1 MSSPEKGIRSLL
13 LLVAF
18 GMVLIGALQVGL
30 EFTRHRI
37 KNTELDVLGLVLW
50 GALNVLGLLLMVTS
64 GSLARKICGEDDDDD
79 DTLPPADEEEG

>member
-30 EFTRHRI
+30 EFARHRVKGI
-37 KNTELDVLGLVLW
+37 ELDVKICLAW
-50 GALNVLGLLLMVTS
+50 GALAVLGLLLMVTS
-64 GSLARKICGEDDDDD
+64 GSLARKICGEDDDDE
-79 DTLPPADEEEG
+79 LPPADEEEG

>member
-37 KNTELDVLGLVLW
+37 KNTELDVLGLILW
-50 GALNVLGLLLMVTS
+50 ALLSVLGLLLMVTS
-64 GSLARKICGEDDDDD
+64 GSLARKICGHDDDDD
-79 DTLPPADEEEG
+79 ALPPADEEEG